1 MYAFEGLLLVELVVL
16 FVMGVWWAVARKPEA
31 GQARGEKAYE
41 VARAFWKV
49 VLDRRRIFAGE
60 GLKAE
65 ELLAGPDVI
74 GEKFELEDI
83 PTVTVTV
90 AVTGE
95 SSCDQIVKFENDE
108 IRMLVTGPAG
118 SGAANKAVLTMLVE
132 VLGVQPY
139 QVSIAR
145 GHFNER
151 KTVIVQGIDRE
162 GLEKKLASFL

>member
-1 MYAFEGLLLVELVVL
+1 VYVFEGLLLAELAVL
-16 FVMGVWWAVARKPEA
+16 FVMGIWWALSRKPKK
-31 GQARGEKAYE
+31 GQEGEKAYH
-41 VARAFWKV
+41 VAREFWRV
-49 VLDRRRIFAGE
+49 VLDRRRVFAGE

-65 ELLAGPDVI
+65 ELLAGPNVI

-108 IRMLVTGPAG
+108 IKMLVSGPAG
-118 SGAANKAVLTMLVE
+118 SGAANKAVLTMLTE
-132 VLGVQPY
+132 VLGVQPF
-139 QVSIAR
+139 QVNIVR
-145 GHFNER
+145 GHFAER
-151 KTVIVQGIDRE
+151 KAVAIQGIDRV